1 MSLAAIAI
9 NNRAV
14 TYFASVLVLIGGIT
28 SFSALGQLEDPEF
41 TIKTAVITTS
51 YPGASPREVEL
62 EVTDRIELSLQEL
75 AEVDTIESVSRAGFS
90 YVQVNIKSEYWSDRL
105 PQVWDKMRSK
115 IRDIEADFPAGVS
128 RPQIGDDFGDVFG
141 FQLAVIGD
149 GFSYRKL
156 EDYAEVI
163 KKKLSFVDGVAR
175 IDLWGA
181 QQRVIYLDVSQTQL
195 SQLGIT
201 SENIVATLEYQNAV
215 VDAGNVNLPN
225 RRFRIAPSGTFLTP
239 EDIANL
245 TIRPTESEAA
255 GAAQSNEIIR
265 IRDIGTVREGYLD
278 PPQNIMRW
286 NGQPAIGISIANE
299 PGINLVDLGT
309 AVEKRV
315 NALRAELPVGIEIS
329 KVHWQSDVVSAAVD
343 GFLISF
349 AQAVAIVIVLLTLF
363 MGLRLSSIIGVALI
377 FTILGTFIVMALLDI
392 DLQRMSLGA
401 LVVALGMMVDNAI
414 VVADGYQVRAQQGM
428 DRKQAA
434 IEAANVPAWPLLGA
448 TIVAVMAFYPIYA
461 STEDTGEYCAT
472 LFTVIAISLLVSW
485 VISMT
490 LTPILCVDFLKTI
503 KGDSSKDPFAS
514 TFYRTYRGLLGG
526 AIRFRW
532 LTVLLMVAL
541 LGGSMVGF
549 TQVRQLF
556 FPESSMDK
564 FMVDLWMP
572 EGSRIE
578 TVSAA
583 LSTAEAKVTT
593 DDRVSGVATFIG
605 SGPPRFYLPVSPEKP
620 YQSYGQLIINVRDF
634 RDIDQLI
641 AELTPW
647 FQQQFPDA
655 LPVLRRFGVGPS
667 NTWKVAM
674 RVSGPPD
681 ADPVELREVASQLE
695 DIVRNEPLAA
705 YVRTDWRQRVKK
717 VVPRYNQERARWAS
731 VTREDLAQTTKRAF
745 DGRTIGTYRDG
756 EDQIPIIMR
765 QIEEERE
772 NIGAIDVLQIQPAQS
787 TVSIPVGQV
796 VDAVAVDWE
805 DPLIWRRDRRRTI
818 TVQANPVA
826 GVTAPSLRAA
836 LVEKVETLDLPPG
849 YELEWGGDF
858 EASNDANASL
868 IPGMVPALAIIALI
882 VVALFNALRPP
893 LIILCTIPFAVIG
906 ITAGLLAFDV
916 PFGFLALLGAM
927 SLAGMMIKNAI
938 VLLDEIDIELA
949 NGQPRYE
956 ALMSAAQ
963 SRLRPVMMAAATTVL
978 GVAPLLPDVFWEGMA
993 VTIMGGLTVGS
1004 FLTMI
1009 LLPVFYAIF
1018 YNVESVPGQQPVGDA
1033 MARA

>member
-9 NNRAV
+9 ENRAV
-14 TYFASVLVLIGGIT
+14 SYFAALLLLIGGIA
-28 SFSALGQLEDPEF
+28 SFFALGQLEDPDF
-41 TIKTAVITTS
+41 TVKTSVITTA
-51 YPGASPREVEL
+51 YPGASPQEVEL
-62 EVTDRIELSLQEL
+62 EVTDRIEIALQEL

-128 RPQIGDDFGDVFG
+128 RPEIGDDFGDVFG

-149 GFSYRKL
+149 GFNYREL

-163 KKKLSFVDGVAR
+163 KKELSLVDGVAR
-175 IDLWGA
+175 IDLWGV

-195 SQLGIT
+195 SQLGLTTETIA
-201 SENIVATLEYQNAV
+201 ATLDYQNAV
-215 VDAGNVNLPN
+215 VDAGNVNMPS
-225 RRFRIAPSGTFLTP
+225 RRFRIAPSGTFLNP
-239 EDIANL
+239 DDIANL

-299 PGINLVDLGT
+299 PGINVVDLGT
-309 AVEKRV
+309 VVEKRV
-315 NALRAELPVGIEIS
+315 NELRADLPVGIEIS
-329 KVHWQSDVVSAAVD
+329 KVHWQSDVVSAAVN

-349 AQAVAIVIVLLTLF
+349 AQAVGIVIIVLTLF
-363 MGLRLSSIIGVALI
+363 MSLRLSCIIGLALI
-377 FTILGTFIVMALLDI
+377 FTILGTFIVMALMDI
-392 DLQRMSLGA
+392 NLQRMSLGA

-414 VVADGYQVRAQQGM
+414 VVADGYQVRAQRGL

-434 IEAANVPAWPLLGA
+434 IEAADLPAWPLLGA

-461 STEDTGEYCAT
+461 STENTGEYCAT
-472 LFTVIAISLLVSW
+472 LFIVIAISLLVSW

-490 LTPILCVDFLKTI
+490 LTPILCVDLLRTNT
-503 KGDSSKDPFAS
+503 GDTSKDPYAS
-514 TFYRTYRGLLGG
+514 TFYRTYRGLLGR
-526 AIRFRW
+526 AVRFRW
-532 LTVLLMVAL
+532 LTVLLMLGL
-541 LGGSMVGF
+541 LGGAMVGF

-583 LSTAEAKVTT
+583 LKTAEAKVKT
-593 DDRVSGVATFIG
+593 DERVKGVATYIG

-620 YQSYGQLIINVRDF
+620 YQSYGQLIINVSDF
-634 RDIDQLI
+634 RDIDQMI

-647 FQQQFPDA
+647 FEEQFPDA
-655 LPVLRRFGVGPS
+655 FPVLRRFGVGPS

-674 RVSGPPD
+674 RVSAPAEANPI
-681 ADPVELREVASQLE
+681 ELREVAGKLE
-695 DIVRNEPLAA
+695 DIVSNEPLAA
-705 YVRTDWRQRVKK
+705 YVRNDWRERVKK

-756 EDQIPIIMR
+756 DDQIPIIMR
-765 QIEEERE
+765 QIEEERQ
-772 NIGAIDVLQIQPAQS
+772 NVGAIDVLQIQPAQS

-826 GVTAPSLRAA
+826 GVTTPSLRAA
-836 LVEKVETLDLPPG
+836 LAEKVEALDLPPG
-849 YELEWGGDF
+849 YKLEWGGDF
-858 EASNDANASL
+858 ESSSDANASL
-868 IPGMVPALAIIALI
+868 IPGMIPALAVIALI
-882 VVALFNALRPP
+882 VVALFNAFRPP
-893 LIILCTIPFAVIG
+893 LVILCTIPFAIIG

-938 VLLDEIDIELA
+938 VLLDEVDIELA
-949 NGQPRYE
+949 DGRPRYE
-956 ALMSAAQ
+956 ALMRAAQ
-963 SRLRPVMMAAATTVL
+963 SRLRPVMMAAATTVF
-978 GVAPLLPDVFWEGMA
+978 GVVPLLPDVFWEGMA

-1018 YNVESVPGQQPVGDA
+1018 YNVKNVPEQRPASGA
-1033 MARA
+1033 IARA